1 MTKPI
6 LPAFLSIQSFALSDA
21 EKRLLEQS
29 NPLGICL
36 FAKGCANIQNPIQ
49 LKKLCQDIKEAI
61 GRADVLIAVD
71 QEGGRVRR
79 LVEPEFT
86 PLAEQEKLTTVDLVR
101 QHAFLASHDLKNSG
115 INVNFAPVLDICYDF
130 TSNVLKGRCFS
141 GNAAEIAILGKAM
154 TEEYISNGICPCVKH
169 LPGHGRAKTDPHL
182 ELPIIEENLKTLEK
196 DFLPFKELNNAPMGM
211 MAHLLLKSVDKSYPS
226 SESPIIIK
234 KIIREMIGFK
244 GFLVSDAIVMQAL
257 KGSVI
262 ERAQRSLAAGCDAV
276 CLGNAGF
283 NATLELAQ
291 SGLILSDNALERLS
305 NIQKIITQPLKNL
318 SYEQIKNK
326 YCATLKNIITYN
338 SEYDATEVLSRIR
351 K

>member
-1 MTKPI
+1 
-6 LPAFLSIQSFALSDA
+6 
-21 EKRLLEQS
+21 
-29 NPLGICL
+29 
-36 FAKGCANIQNPIQ
+36 
-49 LKKLCQDIKEAI
+49 
-61 GRADVLIAVD
+61 
-71 QEGGRVRR
+71 
-79 LVEPEFT
+79 
-86 PLAEQEKLTTVDLVR
+86 
-101 QHAFLASHDLKNSG
+101 
-115 INVNFAPVLDICYDF
+115 
-130 TSNVLKGRCFS
+130 
-141 GNAAEIAILGKAM
+141 
-154 TEEYISNGICPCVKH
+154 
-169 LPGHGRAKTDPHL
+169 
-182 ELPIIEENLKTLEK
+182 
-196 DFLPFKELNNAPMGM
+196 
-211 MAHLLLKSVDKSYPS
+211 
-226 SESPIIIK
+226 
-234 KIIREMIGFK
+234 MIGFK

-283 NATLELAQ
+283 NTTLELAQ